1 MKKNDSEKYILS
13 NLRKFNLE
21 HIFAPC
27 DFGHIFIAEFER
39 GEYVTRAGVQP
50 DYLLIFLTGR
60 AQVLPLSKDGKQAL
74 LDYLNPGEICGDL
87 ELLLDLTEIKKSY
100 YDVRMFKAGK
110 AVAIPCKYVREVLTS
125 RAQFLLFICTQT
137 MKKLDISS
145 RGLSRSLVYDA
156 KSRVL
161 GYIDECRGGDEEV
174 ISFKPTEAALKV
186 GITYRHMCRI
196 LDELVLEGVVQKV
209 PGGLKILK
217 QTDALIN
224 FKL

>member
-74 LDYLNPGEICGDL
+74 QEKIQ
-87 ELLLDLTEIKKSY
+87 
-100 YDVRMFKAGK
+100 
-110 AVAIPCKYVREVLTS
+110 EVLSESTS
-125 RAQFLLFICTQT
+125 LT
-137 MKKLDISS
+137 
-145 RGLSRSLVYDA
+145 
-156 KSRVL
+156 KSN
-161 GYIDECRGGDEEV
+161 
-174 ISFKPTEAALKV
+174 S
-186 GITYRHMCRI
+186 
-196 LDELVLEGVVQKV
+196 
-209 PGGLKILK
+209 
-217 QTDALIN
+217 
-224 FKL
+224 